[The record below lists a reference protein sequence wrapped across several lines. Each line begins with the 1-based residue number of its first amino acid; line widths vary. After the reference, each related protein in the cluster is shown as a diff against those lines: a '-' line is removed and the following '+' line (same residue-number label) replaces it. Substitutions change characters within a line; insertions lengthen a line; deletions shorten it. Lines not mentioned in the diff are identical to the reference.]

1 MSNIKYPMNIKCLNS
16 KKNCHWD
23 FDIDPR
29 PSQMSGI
36 DLSFGIGTLSL
47 IIRRF

>member
-1 MSNIKYPMNIKCLNS
+1 MLKF
-16 KKNCHWD
+16 KKICHWD